1 MKKEEPR
8 YYESEDLVVA
18 LPLSPAYVNKI
29 ADELTDSDLIDILQN
44 KLLPS
49 DRIIQNMVCN
59 GDYLERDFSSTYN
72 SRDKRA
78 NYVLINNIN
87 NMKSLEKCM
96 KIIFTDKYLQ
106 DIIYPKLFNSELPLF
121 IEVDGK
127 LYYNANTGGGI
138 DYNPDFSRAKVVKK
152 TSDSFEIEIP
162 ITHLISS
169 EELYTFRVVNQGGKW
184 KIDRDYW
191 FDLHCST

>member
-1 MKKEEPR
+1 
-8 YYESEDLVVA
+8 
-18 LPLSPAYVNKI
+18 
-29 ADELTDSDLIDILQN
+29 
-44 KLLPS
+44 
-49 DRIIQNMVCN
+49 MVCN

-72 SRDKRA
+72 SGDKRA